1 MIIYSIFSRGNVRQ
15 LWKLWGARLKLV
27 KIKTFPLAC
36 RFIEFR
42 TKSRFNYSIYW
53 LKIWYWSKRWLK
65 LKFALHQL
73 QVMIRATLQS
83 YSWIQHCDL
92 GRSEQPSDLQLR
104 SGFQW
109 DLGFNHL
116 LLQYH
121 IFSRGDVRQFRKLSG
136 ERFKLAKTPNS
147 IPRLPFYLVQ
157 NEQPF

>member
-1 MIIYSIFSRGNVRQ
+1 MGWTGNSTANWEMGYFKTIPGNGWEMGRVKMGEHWIIYSIFSRGNVRQ

-73 QVMIRATLQS
+73 QVRIRETLQS

-121 IFSRGDVRQFRKLSG
+121 IFNQ
-136 ERFKLAKTPNS
+136 
-147 IPRLPFYLVQ
+147 
-157 NEQPF
+157 